1 MSSKEFKNFMKGREK
16 QIKKAQQQH
25 HNPDFNV
32 YNYNIEELAAILKFE
47 HIPLNKGIINR
58 RIVDLKRKF
67 KNQQKYLKFF
77 DEAEKRLLENFK
89 SVNQETWM
97 EAYEKQRSAAN
108 NVLEEQFQ
116 YQDEKEKKEKIN
128 QIINKEN
135 L

>member
-1 MSSKEFKNFMKGREK
+1 M
-16 QIKKAQQQH
+16 
-25 HNPDFNV
+25 
-32 YNYNIEELAAILKFE
+32 KFE

-116 YQDEKEKKEKIN
+116 YQDEKEKEQYITRLHTYIYCNISIFRHIN
-128 QIINKEN
+128 PG
-135 L
+135 